1 MNVSIVKICL
11 DTPIIKKSNMGQ
23 REYHIS
29 TNMLFLKW
37 GIPASASKGCT
48 QPFYFN
54 KTFIRVLQDYTSICL
69 KPPTLRQ
76 IAIPTRN
83 EGDGHG

>member
-1 MNVSIVKICL
+1 
-11 DTPIIKKSNMGQ
+11 
-23 REYHIS
+23 
-29 TNMLFLKW
+29 LKW
-37 GIPASASKGCT
+37 GIPASASKGST

-54 KTFIRVLQDYTSICL
+54 KTFARALQDYTSISL

-83 EGDGHG
+83 EEDGHG